1 MTLKD
6 FIKNTIYDIN
16 IALEETYKETGKYYQ
31 IGESHAKDKS
41 IAFDIA
47 VTQSAE
53 GSIGGQGGIQVWG
66 FGLGG
71 KKESKEGE
79 QNVSRIQF
87 NVFLSNTNPMT
98 DIDRYTKEGED
109 RFSQA
114 RSTVNKSLTS

>member
-16 IALEETYKETGKYYQ
+16 IAIEETYKETGKYYQ

-41 IAFDIA
+41 ISFDIA

-53 GSIGGQGGIQVWG
+53 GSVGGKGGIQVWG

-71 KKESKEGE
+71 KKEAKEGE

-98 DIDRYTKEGED
+98 DIDRYTKEGDD
-109 RFSQA
+109 RFSKA
-114 RSTVNKSLTS
+114 RSSK